1 MKQMICCLAL
11 AAALAGIVT
20 AEPPKAVSPGE
31 TIDDWRL
38 KPLKDLNGYFPF
50 EPSNSKAEWNARA
63 KLIRRRILV
72 ANGLWPMPTKTPL
85 KAVVHGKIEFD
96 TYTVEKVYFQ
106 SMPGLYVTG
115 NLYRP
120 KNAPGKCPA
129 VLCPHGH
136 FTDGRFGAS
145 SIKDVRTQITQ
156 GAERFEDGGR
166 NSIQARCVGLA
177 RLGCVVFNY
186 DMIGYCDSAPISYE
200 LAHRFAKQRADMNS
214 TTEWGLFSPRA
225 ESHAQSV
232 MGLQTYN
239 SIRALDWIETL
250 RDVDSSRLAVTGASG
265 GGTQTFLLC
274 AVDPRPAVAVPAVMV
289 STAMQGGCTC
299 ENCSLLRVGSGNVEL
314 AALFAP
320 KPQAMTAADD
330 WTREM
335 MTKGYPQ
342 LQELY
347 GLLSVPDAVYCRPL
361 LEFPHN
367 YNYVSRETMY
377 QWFNTHLELG
387 LTDFEETDFP
397 PLTEEEA
404 AVWNDQHPQP
414 AGGADHERAV
424 IEFLTSDAD
433 RQLQK
438 LKPQDASSL
447 ERFRESIGG
456 AYAAIIGRTLDRES
470 AAAIA
475 FDRTKV
481 TKDDKGSYWLFS
493 DLLKRTDNGEE
504 LPLVSLHP
512 KTVEWNGTVVIWL
525 TDSGKAG
532 LFDANGVPISEV
544 SELLS
549 AGTAV
554 IAADLIGQ
562 GEHVPMAAIDGQQ
575 RKVENPRE
583 APAYTYC
590 YNDTL
595 LAQRTHDV
603 LSLIAFVTADE
614 HAPKHLHVVA
624 TGESAL
630 AAALARGLSA
640 DLVNQANLDL
650 RGFRF
655 SELRDYRDSRFLPG
669 AIKYGDVPAILAL
682 NAPHPLVIGGESQ
695 LPKFTQ
701 AAYRAAQSEQAL
713 QLDGPGRIQALERD
727 DE

>member
-20 AEPPKAVSPGE
+20 AEPPKAVSPGK

-136 FTDGRFGAS
+136 FADGRFGAS

-250 RDVDSSRLAVTGASG
+250 PDVDSSRLAVTGASG

-299 ENCSLLRVGSGNVEL
+299 ENCSLLRIGDAGNVTF

-320 KPQAMTAADD
+320 KPLCVLSAND
-330 WTREM
+330 WTVEM
-335 MTKGYPQ
+335 PTKGFPQ
-342 LQELY
+342 LRQHYAMMGAEAN
-347 GLLSVPDAVYCRPL
+347 VRHVPL
-361 LEFPHN
+361 LHFGHN
-367 YNYVSRETMY
+367 YNYVSRANMY
-377 QWFNTHLELG
+377 AWMNKYLSLGHDEPIVEDAYHRLTRDEL
-387 LTDFEETDFP
+387 T
-397 PLTEEEA
+397 
-404 AVWNDQHPQP
+404 VWDDQHPKPVMTSQ
-414 AGGADHERAV
+414 AEKDILSWWTRDSAEQIATARSNRDSHRRIVGGALETLIHRR
-424 IEFLTSDAD
+424 AD
-433 RQLQK
+433 R
-438 LKPQDASSL
+438 
-447 ERFRESIGG
+447 IGELDLT
-456 AYAAIIGRTLDRES
+456 AI
-470 AAAIA
+470 
-475 FDRTKV
+475 TKRKHDEYIEI
-481 TKDDKGSYWLFS
+481 TGLI
-493 DLLKRTDNGEE
+493 RNPTTNGDEYI
-504 LPLVSLHP
+504 PTVSLMPDGWHND
-512 KTVEWNGTVVIWL
+512 KAVIWL
-525 TDSGKAG
+525 HPNGKRQLYTNDG
-532 LFDANGVPISEV
+532 ELV
-544 SELLS
+544 SAAKTLLS
-549 AGTAV
+549 KGVAILG
-554 IAADLIGQ
+554 ADLFMQ
-562 GEHVPMAAIDGQQ
+562 GEFLDTDQPLTTTRRVA
-575 RKVENPRE
+575 NPRE
-583 APAYTYC
+583 AAAYSFG

-595 LAQRTHDV
+595 FVRRVHDV
-603 LSLIAFVTADE
+603 LTVVAFAANHDRKPATLTLVGLDSTGPIAAAARTACGNLVDMTIVDSQSFRFHNVNRMHDPNFLPAGAKYGDLPGILSLIAPA
-614 HAPKHLHVVA
+614 KLHVF
-624 TGESAL
+624 GESKEGTAIVRSTYDNHG
-630 AAALARGLSA
+630 APEAVTFAG
-640 DLVNQANLDL
+640 NQNILDAIVQ
-650 RGFRF
+650 RV
-655 SELRDYRDSRFLPG
+655 SE
-669 AIKYGDVPAILAL
+669 
-682 NAPHPLVIGGESQ
+682 
-695 LPKFTQ
+695 
-701 AAYRAAQSEQAL
+701 
-713 QLDGPGRIQALERD
+713 
-727 DE
+727 